1 MNLRAVAST
10 QRWRAVIVTAGLGQR
25 RKTLSNTLTPFLSA
39 VEITA
44 IGIDP
49 KRRAK
54 AKTRLFAGVFRQL
67 RFGIA
72 VFRPL
77 SNSDA
82 QPTST
87 FHLTQRCRASILR
100 TKRFACPGRV

>member
-10 QRWRAVIVTAGLGQR
+10 QRWRAVIVTAGFGQR
-25 RKTLSNTLTPFLSA
+25 RKTLSNTLKPFLSA

-54 AKTRLFAGVFRQL
+54 AETRLSTGIFKQF

-72 VFRPL
+72 VVWTL
-77 SNSDA
+77 SDNDVHSKYRH
-82 QPTST
+82 
-87 FHLTQRCRASILR
+87 FN
-100 TKRFACPGRV
+100 